1 MQERLQKLIARAGV
15 TSRRA
20 AEVMI
25 AQGRV
30 TVNAVVVKDAGSK
43 ADASADTIAV
53 DGTTL
58 HFDAPRV
65 VLMMHK
71 PEKTMVTMN
80 DPERRATIVG
90 FLQKSAFSGR
100 GPETLPRVFPVGR
113 LDYDAQGLLLLTND
127 GELAQSLI
135 HPKYHV
141 PKTYLVKV
149 SDVVEERNLARIRK
163 GIMLKELDGRIKRT
177 LPADVKLHRTTEK
190 HGWYEIT
197 VFEGRNHLVKR
208 LFAAVGHPVRRILRV
223 DFGGIQLGDLPE
235 GEWRELSDAEIFK
248 LERWLEQGPQAA
260 SQRDPLPLDRPAG
273 ENKPPSKFST
283 KRTSPASRKP
293 APAPPQSARPLPQRV
308 NRSKRGAKV
317 AHTEGEREVKRPLRT
332 PRRNEL
338 IERNASKTSPAGRPL
353 VKPKGHGFGQGQKA
367 QRRSGEGTGKGA
379 RGQGARNLRQGPRSR
394 PS

>member
-43 ADASADTIAV
+43 ADAASDTITV
-53 DGTTL
+53 DGTEL
-58 HFDAPRV
+58 HFDAPRM

-100 GPETLPRVFPVGR
+100 GPESLPRVFPVGR

-127 GELAQSLI
+127 GDLAQSLI

-149 SDVVEERNLARIRK
+149 SDVVQERNLVRIRK

-208 LFAAVGHPVRRILRV
+208 LFAAVGHPVRRILRI
-223 DFGGIQLGDLPE
+223 DFGGVQLGDLPE
-235 GEWRELSDAEIFK
+235 GEWRELTEQEIFK

-260 SQRDPLPLDRPAG
+260 SQREPLPIDRPAG
-273 ENKPPSKFST
+273 ANKPASKF
-283 KRTSPASRKP
+283 PAKK
-293 APAPPQSARPLPQRV
+293 AEKPLPQRV
-308 NRSKRGAKV
+308 NRSKRAKTAEFDEAV
-317 AHTEGEREVKRPLRT
+317 QEYEAKTATRKPSVGGPPRGEHGPSKVR
-332 PRRNEL
+332 
-338 IERNASKTSPAGRPL
+338 ASKTSSAGRPL
-353 VKPKGHGFGQGQKA
+353 VKPKEHGFGQGQKA
-367 QRRSGEGTGKGA
+367 QRRSGKSAGEGA

-394 PS
+394 SS